1 MVHFKLPIWKQDQSV
16 AEVGR
21 RPAEIT
27 SLISPVCSLKE
38 NKFEVYD
45 EHIKVSTRLP
55 VVPAADQGKV
65 TMIGYCPKNKLEKNV
80 INVYGTAKVVIN
92 AFHDSLKRIGK
103 PADYSK
109 FYDRSHLRII
119 INNYYHEKGDSF
131 EDLLIGYFK
140 DTNTIYLNDL
150 YLKGFDMLCSRSFDI
165 IAHEVGHYLLYQLFP
180 SLDQSRHTAQKDAFK
195 EAFSDLV
202 MFFSLLSQD
211 DVCELTIESTQE
223 FMAPNSENNFISR
236 IGEQY
241 GHHLYGHY
249 EGVRNLIVKS
259 NYKHF
264 LEHTD
269 DNYEQSLS
277 FSGAIYN
284 SCIDI
289 FRLSARRTN
298 RYPALV
304 LKRINFLL
312 NDLFTGAVHHLLNQD
327 IEEVNLRLLAH
338 SFLDTSE
345 QYLNERKGF
354 LKRLS
359 ISNQEVMRIIR
370 EHFATRSLIE

>member
-1 MVHFKLPIWKQDQSV
+1 MVYFKLSIWKQDQSV
-16 AEVGR
+16 AEVGL
-21 RPAEIT
+21 RPAEIAAI
-27 SLISPVCSLKE
+27 ISPVYSLKE
-38 NKFEVYD
+38 NKFEVQD
-45 EHIKVSTRLP
+45 EYIKVSTRLS
-55 VVPAADQGKV
+55 VVPNDQGKGAV
-65 TMIGYCPKNKLEKNV
+65 IGYLPKNKLEKNV
-80 INVYGTAKVVIN
+80 INVYGTAKIVIN
-92 AFHDSLKRIGK
+92 TFHDSLKRIGK
-103 PADYSK
+103 PADHSRV
-109 FYDRSHLRII
+109 YDKGHLRII
-119 INNYYHEKGDSF
+119 INNYYHEKEDNF

-140 DTNTIYLNDL
+140 NTNTIYLNDL
-150 YLKGFDMLCSRSFDI
+150 YLEGFDMLCSRSFDI

-180 SLDQSRHTAQKDAFK
+180 NLDKSRHDVQKEAFK

-223 FMAPNSENNFISR
+223 FMAPDSEDNFISR

-241 GHHLYGHY
+241 SHHLYEHY
-249 EGVRNLIVKS
+249 QGVRNLIVKS
-259 NYKHF
+259 NYNHF

-269 DNYEQSLS
+269 DHYEQSLS

-298 RYPALV
+298 RYPASV

-312 NDLFTGAVHHLLNQD
+312 NDLFIGAVHHLLNQD
-327 IEEVNLRLLAH
+327 IEEVNLSLLAH

-345 QYLNERKGF
+345 QYLNKREDF
-354 LKRLS
+354 LESLC
-359 ISNQEVMRIIR
+359 ISTHEVMRIVR
-370 EHFATRSLIE
+370 GHFATRSLTE